1 MTNLP
6 IIPYVF
12 TRRFKRAGGNDKFTL
27 RTLAR
32 RENTPPVGSKGYYD
46 VNHNSITSLCNLGRE
61 GGMVGRSK
69 EGVISAP
76 GTDPDTGTAP
86 GSGTRPR
93 YPTLDS
99 SNGGRTSGNDVS

>member
-1 MTNLP
+1 M
-6 IIPYVF
+6 
-12 TRRFKRAGGNDKFTL
+12 
-27 RTLAR
+27 
-32 RENTPPVGSKGYYD
+32 
-46 VNHNSITSLCNLGRE
+46 TSLCKLGRE

-86 GSGTRPR
+86 GSGARPR